1 MGRRFW
7 HGAHQER
14 WPGRV
19 PGHQELWLC
28 RAVRGARPD
37 RNPLRRRTDRLETCV
52 LAGLFVAAAAGAPF
66 AAQAAGHAWHAGAAQ
81 ARQAQLAARHEVTA
95 VLAQSAGVIGEYTL
109 SSQAPTLAS
118 WTSAGGAR
126 RAGDV
131 PATPGSPSGTLVSVW
146 TDDNGYL
153 VSPPL
158 TVTQVAD
165 QTDAARVAAVG
176 GIIIGYTASTLAIR
190 QLLNR
195 RRMAAWDAD
204 WAATARVWNRQTWWR

>member
-1 MGRRFW
+1 MGCFW

-14 WPGRV
+14 GPGRV
-19 PGHQELWLC
+19 PGHRELWLY

-37 RNPLRRRTDRLETCV
+37 RNPLRRRTDRLETCL

-66 AAQAAGHAWHAGAAQ
+66 AAQAAGRAWYADAAHL
-81 ARQAQLAARHEVTA
+81 RQAQLATRYEVTA
-95 VLAQSAGVIGEYTL
+95 VLAKSAGVIGEYTL
-109 SSQAPTLAS
+109 SSQVPTPAS
-118 WTSAGGAR
+118 WMSAGGAH

-131 PATPGSPSGTLVSVW
+131 PAVPGSPSGTLVNVW
-146 TDDNGYL
+146 TDANGYL

-165 QTDAARVAAVG
+165 QADAARVLAVG
-176 GIIIGYTASTLAIR
+176 GLIVGYMVSTLAIQ

-204 WAATARVWNRQTWWR
+204 WVATARVWNRQTW

>member
-1 MGRRFW
+1 MERRFW
-7 HGAHQER
+7 HGAHRER
-14 WPGRV
+14 GLGRV
-19 PGHQELWLC
+19 PGHQELWLF

-37 RNPLRRRTDRLETCV
+37 RNPLRRRTDHLETCL

-66 AAQAAGHAWHAGAAQ
+66 AAQAAGHDWYADATH
-81 ARQAQLAARHEVTA
+81 ARQAQLAVRHQVTA
-95 VLAQSAGVIGEYTL
+95 VLAQSASAIGEYTL
-109 SSQAPTLAS
+109 SSQVPTLAS
-118 WTSAGGAR
+118 WTSAGGTR

-131 PATPGSPSGTLVSVW
+131 PAVAGSPTGTLVNVW
-146 TDDNGYL
+146 TDANGYL

-165 QTDAARVAAVG
+165 QADAARVTAVC
-176 GIIIGYTASTLAIR
+176 GIIVGYMASTLAIR

-204 WAATARVWNRQTWWR
+204 WVATARVWNRQT

>member
-1 MGRRFW
+1 MGRFW

-14 WPGRV
+14 GPGQV
-19 PGHQELWLC
+19 PGHQELWLF

-37 RNPLRRRTDRLETCV
+37 RNPLRRRTDHLETCL

-66 AAQAAGHAWHAGAAQ
+66 AAQAAGHAWHADATRTQ
-81 ARQAQLAARHEVTA
+81 QAQLAARHEVTA
-95 VLAQSAGVIGEYTL
+95 VLAQSAGPIGEYTL
-109 SSQAPTLAS
+109 SSQVPTLAS
-118 WTSAGGAR
+118 WKSAGGTL

-131 PATPGSPSGTLVSVW
+131 PALPGSPSGTVVNVW
-146 TDDNGYL
+146 TNANGYL

-165 QTDAARVAAVG
+165 QANAARVAAVG
-176 GIIIGYTASTLAIR
+176 GIIVGYMASTLAIR

-204 WAATARVWNRQTWWR
+204 WLATARVWNRQTW

>member
-7 HGAHQER
+7 RSGHEE
-14 WPGRV
+14 PGPERV
-19 PGHQELWLC
+19 PGHQELWLY

-37 RNPLRRRTDRLETCV
+37 GNPLRRRTDRVETCL

-66 AAQAAGHAWHAGAAQ
+66 AAQAASHAWLADATHT
-81 ARQAQLAARHEVTA
+81 RQAQLATRHEVSA
-95 VLAQSAGVIGEYTL
+95 VLAQGAGAVGEYTL
-109 SSQAPTLAS
+109 RSQVPTLAS
-118 WTSAGGAR
+118 WKSAGGTL

-131 PATPGSPSGTLVSVW
+131 PAPPGSPPGTLVSVW

-165 QTDAARVAAVG
+165 QVDAARVAAVG
-176 GIIIGYTASTLAIR
+176 GIVIFYMAGTLAIR
-190 QLLNR
+190 QLLNH

-204 WAATARVWNRQTWWR
+204 WVATAPTWNRQSW

>member
-14 WPGRV
+14 GPGRV
-19 PGHQELWLC
+19 PGHQELWLF
-28 RAVRGARPD
+28 RAVRGARCD
-37 RNPLRRRTDRLETCV
+37 RNPLRRRTEHLETCL

-66 AAQAAGHAWHAGAAQ
+66 AAQAAGHAWYADATQ
-81 ARQAQLAARHEVTA
+81 ARHAQLTARHEVTA
-95 VLAQSAGVIGEYTL
+95 VLAQSAGLIGEYTL
-109 SSQAPTLAS
+109 STRVPTLAS
-118 WTSAGGAR
+118 WKSAGGTL

-131 PATPGSPSGTLVSVW
+131 PALPGSPSGTLVNVW
-146 TDDNGYL
+146 TDANGYL

-165 QTDAARVAAVG
+165 QTDAARVTAVG
-176 GIIIGYTASTLAIR
+176 GIIVGYMVSTLAIR

-204 WAATARVWNRQTWWR
+204 WVATARVWNRQTW

>member
-14 WPGRV
+14 GPGRV
-19 PGHQELWLC
+19 PGHQELWLF

-37 RNPLRRRTDRLETCV
+37 RNPLRRRTDHLETCL

-66 AAQAAGHAWHAGAAQ
+66 AAQAAGHAWYADATQ
-81 ARQAQLAARHEVTA
+81 ARQGQLTARHEVTA
-95 VLAQSAGVIGEYTL
+95 VLAQSAGLISEYTL
-109 SSQAPTLAS
+109 SSRVPTLAS
-118 WTSAGGAR
+118 WKSAGGTL

-131 PATPGSPSGTLVSVW
+131 PALPGSPSGTLVSVW
-146 TDDNGYL
+146 TDANGYL

-165 QTDAARVAAVG
+165 QTDAAQVAAVG
-176 GIIIGYTASTLAIR
+176 GIIVGYMACTLAIR

-204 WAATARVWNRQTWWR
+204 WVVTARVWNRQSW

>member
-7 HGAHQER
+7 HGAGR
-14 WPGRV
+14 GRGPGQV
-19 PGHQELWLC
+19 PGHQELWLY
-28 RAVRGARPD
+28 RGVRGARPD
-37 RNPLRRRTDRLETCV
+37 RNPLRRRTDRLETYL

-66 AAQAAGHAWHAGAAQ
+66 AAQAAGRAWYADATQ
-81 ARQAQLAARHEVTA
+81 TRQAQLATRHEVRA

-109 SSQAPTLAS
+109 SSQVPTLAS
-118 WTSAGGAR
+118 WKSAGGTL

-131 PATPGSPSGTLVSVW
+131 PALPGSPQGTLVTVW
-146 TDDNGYL
+146 TNDNGYL

-165 QTDAARVAAVG
+165 QTDAARVAAIGGVIVG
-176 GIIIGYTASTLAIR
+176 YMASTLAIR

-204 WAATARVWNRQTWWR
+204 WVATARVWNRQSW